1 MSHTHEELVR
11 RLEGNIAHSTEDN
24 ISILHKEIPFE
35 EGRRGL
41 DPRVKHYLKTEAG
54 LRNRRPMDME
64 DLEAAR
70 RRVELHNWDL
80 STGVEKTMATIHAEN
95 RSLPLSVFRHG
106 KGKKPVVLYLHGGG
120 FFERDVEAME
130 NVCKLLAE
138 KADAVVAAVH
148 YRLAPEHP
156 YQEGLND
163 CLEAARYL
171 YDHAEEW
178 NMDRSKFGLI
188 GDSVGGNL
196 ALGLHQLSGRE
207 PWEITYIGMFC
218 PLVDLSELSRNTWRI
233 NDYNMIE
240 DADLIY
246 RELVTMKDSLMFVQS
261 LYLENLE
268 DVYRPLVSPLL
279 RKDKSTFPPMTIITA
294 EYDYLRVQAEAF
306 SKQLAE
312 AQVPVRHFRYKG
324 MDHAFVRKLGY
335 YPQAADAIN
344 EISKHFQHEVNKSA
358 RL

>member
-1 MSHTHEELVR
+1 MAHTHEALVR

-41 DPRVKHYLKTEAG
+41 DPRVKHYLQTETNP
-54 LRNRRPMDME
+54 LRRRPMEME

-70 RRVELHNWDL
+70 RRVELNNQDL
-80 STGVEKTMATIHAEN
+80 SKGVTKHMATIHAEN
-95 RSLPLSVFRHG
+95 RSLSLPVFRHG
-106 KGKKPVVLYLHGGG
+106 EGQKPVLLYLHGGG
-120 FFERDVEAME
+120 FFERDVDAIE
-130 NVCKLLAE
+130 NVCKLLVE

-148 YRLAPEHP
+148 YRLEPEHP
-156 YQEGLND
+156 YQDGLND

-171 YDHAEEW
+171 YDHAGEW

-196 ALGLHQLSGRE
+196 ALGLHQLSARE

-218 PLVDLSELSRNTWRI
+218 PLVDLSELSRDAWSI
-233 NDYNMIE
+233 SQYDMKQ

-246 RELVTMKDSLMFVQS
+246 QELVTMKESLMFVQS

-279 RKDKSTFPPMTIITA
+279 RKDKSTFPPITIITA
-294 EYDYLRVQAEAF
+294 EYDYLRMQAEAF

-312 AQVPVRHFRYKG
+312 AQVPIRHFRYKG